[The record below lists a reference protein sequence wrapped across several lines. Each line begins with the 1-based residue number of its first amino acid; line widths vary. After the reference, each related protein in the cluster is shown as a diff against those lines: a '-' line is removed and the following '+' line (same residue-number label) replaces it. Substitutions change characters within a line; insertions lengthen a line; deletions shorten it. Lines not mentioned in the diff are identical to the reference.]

1 MAQTDL
7 KHENMKKELLFT
19 IMLVLGMM
27 AAPVKVIGQ
36 TSNELP
42 IGTQSA
48 PLEVTAYLTGG
59 TAGAKWR
66 MYKVEDYSYGSPFY
80 VYSIYFQSYYE
91 GAGRYHLS
99 VTNDWIETGNADGET
114 FADYKSVIKKVDLT
128 YYEDSDHKISAIGDN
143 AFQDF
148 TDLREVRLPS
158 VVGFEIGKN
167 AFKDCSKLTT
177 VSGGIHYVTNIGE
190 SAFAGTRIY
199 LTQNQK
205 IGDLGDVT
213 TLGTIGKSAF
223 ESCTNL
229 SLLIIGKNIGTI
241 GQYAFRGCSSLKELV
256 IGDNVKTIA
265 PYAFTGCTAL
275 TSISLGKSFSNAI
288 MPSLIFTDPM
298 NLDSITVSE
307 ENPTFLDEGNCL
319 VDTTTNTLYMG
330 TNSTVI
336 PKDVETIYNK
346 AFYGRTGL
354 ESIVIPAS
362 VTTINAQAFGGCTG
376 LESIVIPASVTTI
389 KAQAFDGCTNLKQ
402 VISKSVSPANLNNS
416 SYVFRGISSDAV
428 LYVPTPDAVASYRT
442 NAWAAYFSDVKVGG
456 TDANGIT
463 WKLTTEDN
471 GANYTL
477 TISGNG
483 AMEDYSDMTTV
494 PWSKNKIGEVVFNKI
509 TKVVVEEGVT
519 HIGNLSLSNLGYYN
533 SNDVEIQFD
542 LPSTLL
548 SIGKDAFA
556 NSYGLRSLE
565 IPASVNEIGSSIH
578 RNCINLSSITVAEGN
593 TAYKAIDNCLLT
605 ADGQRLILGCKN
617 SIIPDN
623 VVTIYNAAFRGHS
636 GLKEITL
643 PRTLDAIGLYAFAGI
658 ANDAIVTCLAYEL
671 GLITP
676 SSFTSGNSITLRVY
690 NTANYSNYS
699 GYFGKIEAIP
709 VIITDGTVDI
719 YESLFDGNDGKTV
732 DQLQYNR
739 TLLADSRWNALYV
752 PFEIPM
758 AEIADKYDVAYIND
772 VRLYDS
778 DNDGDIDENG
788 MEVEVVYVKSGT
800 LNANTPYLIRV
811 KKSLAADATARNLAL
826 NLTDATLFPAVENTF
841 DCSSVYKTFK
851 FSGIYSRRMSEEIPG
866 AYAIAGDGNW
876 HTISDGSWLNPF
888 RIFLTIENRDGTP
901 YQSISSAAIRNRVA
915 GEEDGTTGINDTQLA
930 QDKQQTVYDLQGRPV
945 ENPTKGIY
953 IVNGKKTL
961 IK

>member
-7 KHENMKKELLFT
+7 KHEYMKRELLFT

-42 IGTQSA
+42 NGTQSG
-48 PLEVTAYLTGG
+48 LTVTPYLTGG

-66 MYKVEDYSYGSPFY
+66 MYKVMNYSYVGY
-80 VYSIYFQSYYE
+80 TWCYSIYFQSYYE
-91 GAGRYHLS
+91 GAGRYRQS
-99 VTNDWIETGNADGET
+99 VTSNWIETGNADGEP
-114 FADYKSVIKKVDLT
+114 FGDYKSVIKEADLT
-128 YYEDSDHKISAIGDN
+128 YYENTDYKISAIGDN

-148 TDLREVRLPS
+148 TDLRKVTLPF
-158 VVGFEIGKN
+158 VAGFEIGKN
-167 AFKDCSKLTT
+167 AFKNCSKLTD
-177 VSGGIHYVTNIGE
+177 VSGIDYVTNIGE
-190 SAFAGTRIY
+190 SAFAGTQIY
-199 LTQNQK
+199 LTSNSR
-205 IGDLGDVT
+205 IGNLGDVT

-223 ESCTNL
+223 QNCTNL
-229 SLLIIGKNIGTI
+229 LELYIGKNIGTI

-256 IGDNVKTIA
+256 IGDSVKTIA
-265 PYAFTGCTAL
+265 PSAFAGCTAL
-275 TSISLGKSFSNAI
+275 TSISLGKSFSDGI
-288 MPSLIFTDPM
+288 MLSLIFTDPM

-362 VTTINAQAFGGCTG
+362 VTKIN
-376 LESIVIPASVTTI
+376 
-389 KAQAFDGCTNLKQ
+389 AQAFDGCANLKQ
-402 VISKSVSPANLNNS
+402 VISKSVSPANLNNT

-456 TDANGIT
+456 IDANGIT

-519 HIGNLSLSNLGYYN
+519 HIGNLSLSTLGYYN

-565 IPASVNEIGSSIH
+565 IPAAVNKIGSSIH
-578 RNCINLSSITVAEGN
+578 RNCVNLSSITVAEGN
-593 TAYKAIDNCLLT
+593 TAYKAIDNCLLK

-623 VVTIYNAAFRGHS
+623 VVIIDNSAFRGHS

-643 PRTLDAIGLYAFAGI
+643 PRTLNTIALYAFAGI
-658 ANDAIVTCLAYEL
+658 ADDAIVTCLAYEL

-699 GYFGKIEAIP
+699 ANFGKIEAIP

-732 DQLQYNR
+732 DRLQYNR
-739 TLLADSRWNALYV
+739 TLLADSKWNALYV

-851 FSGIYSRRMSEEIPG
+851 FSGIYNRRMSEEIPG

-915 GEEDGTTGINDTQLA
+915 GEEDETTGINDTQLA
-930 QDKQQTVYDLQGRPV
+930 QDKQQSVYDLQGRPV
-945 ENPTKGIY
+945 ENPTKGVY

>member
-7 KHENMKKELLFT
+7 KHEYMKRELLFT

-42 IGTQSA
+42 NGTQSG
-48 PLEVTAYLTGG
+48 LTVTPYLTGG

-66 MYKVEDYSYGSPFY
+66 MYKVMNYSYVGSTWC
-80 VYSIYFQSYYE
+80 YSIYFQSYYE
-91 GAGRYHLS
+91 GAGRYRQS
-99 VTNDWIETGNADGET
+99 VTSNWIETGNADGEP
-114 FADYKSVIKKVDLT
+114 FGDYKSVIKEADLT
-128 YYEDSDHKISAIGDN
+128 YYENTDYKISAIGDN

-148 TDLREVRLPS
+148 TDLRKVTLPF
-158 VVGFEIGKN
+158 VAGFEIGKN
-167 AFKDCSKLTT
+167 AFKNCSKLTD
-177 VSGGIHYVTNIGE
+177 VSGIDYVTNIGE
-190 SAFAGTRIY
+190 SAFAGTQIY
-199 LTQNQK
+199 LTSNSR
-205 IGDLGDVT
+205 IGNLGDVT

-223 ESCTNL
+223 QNCTNL
-229 SLLIIGKNIGTI
+229 LELYIGKNIGTI

-256 IGDNVKTIA
+256 IGDSVKTIA
-265 PYAFTGCTAL
+265 PSAFAGCTAL
-275 TSISLGKSFSNAI
+275 TSISLGKSFSDGI
-288 MPSLIFTDPM
+288 MLSLIFTDPM

-362 VTTINAQAFGGCTG
+362 VTKIN
-376 LESIVIPASVTTI
+376 
-389 KAQAFDGCTNLKQ
+389 AQAFDGCANLKQ
-402 VISKSVSPANLNNS
+402 VISKSVSPANLNNT

-456 TDANGIT
+456 IDANGIT

-471 GANYTL
+471 GTNYTL

-519 HIGNLSLSNLGYYN
+519 HIGNLSLSTLGYYN

-565 IPASVNEIGSSIH
+565 IPAAVNKIGSSIH
-578 RNCINLSSITVAEGN
+578 RNCVNLSSITVAEGN
-593 TAYKAIDNCLLT
+593 TAYKAIDNCLLK

-623 VVTIYNAAFRGHS
+623 VVIIDNSAFRGHS

-643 PRTLDAIGLYAFAGI
+643 PRTLNTIALYAFAGI
-658 ANDAIVTCLAYEL
+658 ADDAIVTCLAYEL

-699 GYFGKIEAIP
+699 ANFGKIEAIP

-732 DQLQYNR
+732 DRLQYNR
-739 TLLADSRWNALYV
+739 TLLADSKWNALYV

-851 FSGIYSRRMSEEIPG
+851 FSGIYNRRMSEEIPG

-915 GEEDGTTGINDTQLA
+915 GEEDETTGINDTQLA
-930 QDKQQTVYDLQGRPV
+930 QDKQQSVYDLQGRPV
-945 ENPTKGIY
+945 ENPTKGVY

>member
-1 MAQTDL
+1 
-7 KHENMKKELLFT
+7 
-19 IMLVLGMM
+19 MM

-42 IGTQSA
+42 SGTQSA

-66 MYKVEDYSYGSPFY
+66 MYKVMDYSYD
-80 VYSIYFQSYYE
+80 VYLGYIYCIYFQSYYE

-99 VTNDWIETGNADGET
+99 VTNDWIETGNADGEP
-114 FADYKSVIKKVDLT
+114 FDDYKSVIKEVDLT

-158 VVGFEIGKN
+158 VAGFEIGKN

-177 VSGGIHYVTNIGE
+177 VSAIQCVTNIGE

-205 IGDLGDVT
+205 IGDIGDVT

-223 ESCTNL
+223 QNCTNITRL
-229 SLLIIGKNIGTI
+229 TIGKNIGTI

-256 IGDNVKTIA
+256 IGDSVKTIA
-265 PYAFTGCTAL
+265 PSAFAGCTAL
-275 TSISLGKSFSNAI
+275 TSISLGKSFSNEI

-362 VTTINAQAFGGCTG
+362 VTTI
-376 LESIVIPASVTTI
+376 

-402 VISKSVSPANLNNS
+402 VISKSLSPANLNNS

-456 TDANGIT
+456 IDANGIT

-519 HIGNLSLSNLGYYN
+519 HIGNLSLSTLGYYN

-565 IPASVNEIGSSIH
+565 IPASVNEIGTSIH
-578 RNCINLSSITVAEGN
+578 RNCVNLSSITVAEGN
-593 TAYKAIDNCLLT
+593 TTYKAIDNCLLT

-623 VVTIYNAAFRGHS
+623 VVIINNSAFRGHS

-658 ANDAIVTCLAYEL
+658 ADDAIVTCLAYEL

-676 SSFTSGNSITLRVY
+676 SSFTSGNSITLKVY

-699 GYFGKIEAIP
+699 GYFGKIEAFP
-709 VIITDGTVDI
+709 VIIADGTVDI

-732 DQLQYNR
+732 DRLQYNR

-752 PFEIPM
+752 PFELPV

-901 YQSISSAAIRNRVA
+901 YQSISSSAIRNRVA

>member
-1 MAQTDL
+1 
-7 KHENMKKELLFT
+7 
-19 IMLVLGMM
+19 MM

-42 IGTQSA
+42 NGTQSG
-48 PLEVTAYLTGG
+48 LTVTPYLTGG

-66 MYKVEDYSYGSPFY
+66 MYKVMNYSYVGY
-80 VYSIYFQSYYE
+80 TWCYSIYFQSYYE
-91 GAGRYHLS
+91 GAGRYRQS
-99 VTNDWIETGNADGET
+99 VTSNWIETGNADGEP
-114 FADYKSVIKKVDLT
+114 FGDYKSVIKEADLT
-128 YYEDSDHKISAIGDN
+128 YYENTDYKISAIGDN

-148 TDLREVRLPS
+148 TDLRKVTLPF
-158 VVGFEIGKN
+158 VAGFEIGKN
-167 AFKDCSKLTT
+167 AFKNCSKLTD
-177 VSGGIHYVTNIGE
+177 VSGIDYVTNIGE
-190 SAFAGTRIY
+190 SAFAGTQIY
-199 LTQNQK
+199 LTSNSR
-205 IGDLGDVT
+205 IGNLGDVT

-223 ESCTNL
+223 QNCTNL
-229 SLLIIGKNIGTI
+229 LELYIGKNIGTI

-256 IGDNVKTIA
+256 IGDSVKTIA
-265 PYAFTGCTAL
+265 PSAFAGCTAL
-275 TSISLGKSFSNAI
+275 TSISLGKSFSDGI
-288 MPSLIFTDPM
+288 MLSLIFTDPM

-362 VTTINAQAFGGCTG
+362 VTKIN
-376 LESIVIPASVTTI
+376 
-389 KAQAFDGCTNLKQ
+389 AQAFDGCANLKQ
-402 VISKSVSPANLNNS
+402 VISKSVSPANLNNT

-456 TDANGIT
+456 IDANGIT

-519 HIGNLSLSNLGYYN
+519 HIGNLSLSTLGYYN

-565 IPASVNEIGSSIH
+565 IPAAVNKIGSSIH
-578 RNCINLSSITVAEGN
+578 RNCVNLSSITVAEGN
-593 TAYKAIDNCLLT
+593 TAYKAIDNCLLK

-623 VVTIYNAAFRGHS
+623 VVIIDNSAFRGHS

-643 PRTLDAIGLYAFAGI
+643 PRTLNTIALYAFAGI
-658 ANDAIVTCLAYEL
+658 ADDAIVTCLAYEL

-699 GYFGKIEAIP
+699 ANFGKIEAIP

-732 DQLQYNR
+732 DRLQYNR
-739 TLLADSRWNALYV
+739 TLLADSKWNALYV

-851 FSGIYSRRMSEEIPG
+851 FSGIYNRRMSEEIPG

-915 GEEDGTTGINDTQLA
+915 GEEDETTGINDTQLA
-930 QDKQQTVYDLQGRPV
+930 QDKQQSVYDLQGRPV
-945 ENPTKGIY
+945 ENPTKGVY

>member
-7 KHENMKKELLFT
+7 KHEYMKRELLFT

-42 IGTQSA
+42 NGTQSG
-48 PLEVTAYLTGG
+48 LTVTPYLTGG

-66 MYKVEDYSYGSPFY
+66 MYKVMNYSYVGSTWC
-80 VYSIYFQSYYE
+80 YSIYFQSYYE
-91 GAGRYHLS
+91 GAGRYRQS
-99 VTNDWIETGNADGET
+99 VTSNWIETGNADGEP
-114 FADYKSVIKKVDLT
+114 FGDYKSVIKEADLT
-128 YYEDSDHKISAIGDN
+128 YYENTDYKISAIGDN

-148 TDLREVRLPS
+148 TDLRKVTLPF
-158 VVGFEIGKN
+158 VAGFEIGKN
-167 AFKDCSKLTT
+167 AFKNCSKLTD
-177 VSGGIHYVTNIGE
+177 VSGIDYVTNIGE
-190 SAFAGTRIY
+190 SAFAGTQIY
-199 LTQNQK
+199 LTSNSR
-205 IGDLGDVT
+205 IGNLGDVT

-223 ESCTNL
+223 QNCTNL
-229 SLLIIGKNIGTI
+229 LELYIGKNIGTI

-256 IGDNVKTIA
+256 IGDSVKTIA
-265 PYAFTGCTAL
+265 PSAFAGCTAL
-275 TSISLGKSFSNAI
+275 TSISLGKSFSDGI
-288 MPSLIFTDPM
+288 MLSLIFTDPM

-362 VTTINAQAFGGCTG
+362 VTKIN
-376 LESIVIPASVTTI
+376 
-389 KAQAFDGCTNLKQ
+389 AQAFDGCANLKQ
-402 VISKSVSPANLNNS
+402 VISKSVSPANLNNT

-456 TDANGIT
+456 IDANGIT

-519 HIGNLSLSNLGYYN
+519 HIGNLSLSTLGYYN

-565 IPASVNEIGSSIH
+565 IPAAVNKIGSSIH
-578 RNCINLSSITVAEGN
+578 RNCVNLSSITVAEGN
-593 TAYKAIDNCLLT
+593 TAYKAIDNCLLK

-623 VVTIYNAAFRGHS
+623 VVIIDNSAFRGHS

-643 PRTLDAIGLYAFAGI
+643 PRTLNTIALYAFAGI
-658 ANDAIVTCLAYEL
+658 ADDAIVTCLAYEL

-699 GYFGKIEAIP
+699 ANFGKIEAIP

-732 DQLQYNR
+732 DRLQYNR
-739 TLLADSRWNALYV
+739 TLLADSKWNALYV

-851 FSGIYSRRMSEEIPG
+851 FSGIYNRRMSEEIPG

-915 GEEDGTTGINDTQLA
+915 GEEDETTGINDTQLA

-945 ENPTKGIY
+945 ESPTKGIY

>member
-42 IGTQSA
+42 NGIQSG
-48 PLEVTAYLTGG
+48 LTVTPYSTGG

-66 MYKVEDYSYGSPFY
+66 MYKVTNYSYAGSTWC
-80 VYSIYFQSYYE
+80 YSIYFQSYYE
-91 GAGRYHLS
+91 GAGRYRQS
-99 VTNDWIETGNADGET
+99 VTSNWIETGNADGEP
-114 FADYKSVIKKVDLT
+114 FGDYKSVIKEADLT
-128 YYEDSDHKISAIGDN
+128 YYENYDYKISAIGDN

-148 TDLREVRLPS
+148 TDLRKVRLPF
-158 VVGFEIGKN
+158 VAGFEIGKN

-177 VSGGIHYVTNIGE
+177 VSGIDYVTNIGE
-190 SAFAGTRIY
+190 SAFAGTQIY
-199 LTQNQK
+199 LTSNSR
-205 IGDLGDVT
+205 IGNLGDVT

-223 ESCTNL
+223 QNCTNL
-229 SLLIIGKNIGTI
+229 LELYIGKNIGTI

-256 IGDNVKTIA
+256 IGDSVKTIA
-265 PYAFTGCTAL
+265 PSAFAGCTAL
-275 TSISLGKSFSNAI
+275 TSISLGKSFSDGI
-288 MPSLIFTDPM
+288 MLSLIFTDPM

-362 VTTINAQAFGGCTG
+362 VTKIN
-376 LESIVIPASVTTI
+376 
-389 KAQAFDGCTNLKQ
+389 AQAFDGCANLKQ
-402 VISKSVSPANLNNS
+402 VISKSVSPANLNNT

-483 AMEDYSDMTTV
+483 AMEDYSDMTIV

-519 HIGNLSLSNLGYYN
+519 HIGNLSLSTLGYYN

-565 IPASVNEIGSSIH
+565 IPAAVNEIGSSIH
-578 RNCINLSSITVAEGN
+578 RNCVNLSSITVAEGN
-593 TAYKAIDNCLLT
+593 TTYKAIDNCLLT

-623 VVTIYNAAFRGHS
+623 VVIINNSAFRGHS

-643 PRTLDAIGLYAFAGI
+643 PRTLDTIALYAFAGI

-699 GYFGKIEAIP
+699 ANFGKIEAIP
-709 VIITDGTVDI
+709 VIIADGTVDI

-732 DQLQYNR
+732 DRLQYNR

>member
-7 KHENMKKELLFT
+7 KHEYMKRELLFT

-42 IGTQSA
+42 NGTQSG
-48 PLEVTAYLTGG
+48 LTVTPYLTGG

-66 MYKVEDYSYGSPFY
+66 MYKVMNYSYVGSTWC
-80 VYSIYFQSYYE
+80 YSIYFQSYYE
-91 GAGRYHLS
+91 GAGRYRQS
-99 VTNDWIETGNADGET
+99 VTSNWIETGNADGEP
-114 FADYKSVIKKVDLT
+114 FGDYKSVIKEADLT
-128 YYEDSDHKISAIGDN
+128 YYENTDYKISAIGDN

-148 TDLREVRLPS
+148 TDLRKVTLPF
-158 VVGFEIGKN
+158 VAGFEIGKN
-167 AFKDCSKLTT
+167 AFKNCSKLTD
-177 VSGGIHYVTNIGE
+177 VSGIDYVTNIGE
-190 SAFAGTRIY
+190 SAFAGTQIY
-199 LTQNQK
+199 LTSNSR
-205 IGDLGDVT
+205 IGNLGDVT

-223 ESCTNL
+223 QNCTNL
-229 SLLIIGKNIGTI
+229 LELYIGKNIGTI

-256 IGDNVKTIA
+256 IGDSVKTIA
-265 PYAFTGCTAL
+265 PSAFAGCTAL
-275 TSISLGKSFSNAI
+275 TSISLGKSFSDGI
-288 MPSLIFTDPM
+288 MLSLIFTDPM

-362 VTTINAQAFGGCTG
+362 VTKIN
-376 LESIVIPASVTTI
+376 
-389 KAQAFDGCTNLKQ
+389 AQAFDGCANLKQ
-402 VISKSVSPANLNNS
+402 VISKSVSPANLNNT

-456 TDANGIT
+456 IDANGIT

-519 HIGNLSLSNLGYYN
+519 HIGNLSLSTLGYYN

-565 IPASVNEIGSSIH
+565 IPAAVNKIGSSIH
-578 RNCINLSSITVAEGN
+578 RNCVNLSSITVAEGN
-593 TAYKAIDNCLLT
+593 TAYKAIDNCLLK

-623 VVTIYNAAFRGHS
+623 VVIIDNSAFRGHS

-643 PRTLDAIGLYAFAGI
+643 PRTLNTIALYAFAGI
-658 ANDAIVTCLAYEL
+658 ADDAIVTCLAYEL

-699 GYFGKIEAIP
+699 ANFGKIEAIP

-732 DQLQYNR
+732 DRLQYNR
-739 TLLADSRWNALYV
+739 TLLADSKWNALYV

-851 FSGIYSRRMSEEIPG
+851 FSGIYNRRMSEEIPG

-915 GEEDGTTGINDTQLA
+915 GEEDETTGINDTQLA
-930 QDKQQTVYDLQGRPV
+930 QDKQQSVYDLQGRPV
-945 ENPTKGIY
+945 ENPTKGVY

>member
-7 KHENMKKELLFT
+7 KHEYMKRELLFT

-42 IGTQSA
+42 NGTQSG
-48 PLEVTAYLTGG
+48 LTVTPYLTGG

-66 MYKVEDYSYGSPFY
+66 MYKVMNYSYVGSTWC
-80 VYSIYFQSYYE
+80 YSIYFQSYYE
-91 GAGRYHLS
+91 GAGRYRQS
-99 VTNDWIETGNADGET
+99 VTSNWIETGNADGEP
-114 FADYKSVIKKVDLT
+114 FGDYKSVIKEADLT
-128 YYEDSDHKISAIGDN
+128 YYENTDYKISAIGDN

-148 TDLREVRLPS
+148 TDLRKVTLPF
-158 VVGFEIGKN
+158 VAGFEIGNN
-167 AFKDCSKLTT
+167 AFKNCSKLTD
-177 VSGGIHYVTNIGE
+177 VSGIDYVTNIGE
-190 SAFAGTRIY
+190 SAFAGTQIY
-199 LTQNQK
+199 LTSNSR
-205 IGDLGDVT
+205 IGNFGDVT

-223 ESCTNL
+223 QNCTNL
-229 SLLIIGKNIGTI
+229 LELYIGKNIGTI

-256 IGDNVKTIA
+256 IGDSVKTIA
-265 PYAFTGCTAL
+265 PSAFAGCTAL
-275 TSISLGKSFSNAI
+275 TSISLGKSFSDGI
-288 MPSLIFTDPM
+288 MLSLIFTDPM

-362 VTTINAQAFGGCTG
+362 VTKIN
-376 LESIVIPASVTTI
+376 
-389 KAQAFDGCTNLKQ
+389 AQAFDGCANLKQ
-402 VISKSVSPANLNNS
+402 VISKSVSPANLNNI

-456 TDANGIT
+456 VDANGIT

-477 TISGNG
+477 IISGNG

-519 HIGNLSLSNLGYYN
+519 HIGNLSLSTLGYYN

-565 IPASVNEIGSSIH
+565 IPAAVNKIGSSIH
-578 RNCINLSSITVAEGN
+578 RNCVNLSSITVAEGN
-593 TAYKAIDNCLLT
+593 TAYKAIDNCLLK
-605 ADGQRLILGCKN
+605 ADCQRLILGCKN

-623 VVTIYNAAFRGHS
+623 VVIIDNSAFRGHS

-643 PRTLDAIGLYAFAGI
+643 PRTLNTIALYAFAGI
-658 ANDAIVTCLAYEL
+658 ADDAIVTCLAYEL

-699 GYFGKIEAIP
+699 ANFGKIEAIP
-709 VIITDGTVDI
+709 VIITDGTVNI

-732 DQLQYNR
+732 DRLQYNR
-739 TLLADSRWNALYV
+739 TLLADSKWNALYV

-851 FSGIYSRRMSEEIPG
+851 FSGIYSRRMNEEIPG

-945 ENPTKGIY
+945 ESPTKGIY

>member
-7 KHENMKKELLFT
+7 KHEYMKRELLFT

-42 IGTQSA
+42 NGTQSG
-48 PLEVTAYLTGG
+48 LTVTPYLTGG

-66 MYKVEDYSYGSPFY
+66 MYKVMNYSYVGSTWC
-80 VYSIYFQSYYE
+80 YSIYFQSYYE
-91 GAGRYHLS
+91 GAGRYRQS
-99 VTNDWIETGNADGET
+99 VTSNWIETGNADGEP
-114 FADYKSVIKKVDLT
+114 FGDYKSVIKEADLT
-128 YYEDSDHKISAIGDN
+128 YYENTDYKISAIGDN

-148 TDLREVRLPS
+148 TDLRKVTLPF
-158 VVGFEIGKN
+158 VAGFEIGKN
-167 AFKDCSKLTT
+167 AFKNCSKLTD
-177 VSGGIHYVTNIGE
+177 VSGIDYVTNIGE
-190 SAFAGTRIY
+190 SAFAGTQIY
-199 LTQNQK
+199 LTSNSR
-205 IGDLGDVT
+205 IGNLGDVT

-223 ESCTNL
+223 QNCTNL
-229 SLLIIGKNIGTI
+229 LELYIGKNIGTI

-256 IGDNVKTIA
+256 IGDSVKTIA
-265 PYAFTGCTAL
+265 PSAFAGCTAL
-275 TSISLGKSFSNAI
+275 TSISLGKSFSDGI
-288 MPSLIFTDPM
+288 MLSLIFTDPM

-362 VTTINAQAFGGCTG
+362 VTKIN
-376 LESIVIPASVTTI
+376 
-389 KAQAFDGCTNLKQ
+389 AQAFDGCANLKQ
-402 VISKSVSPANLNNS
+402 VISKSVSPANLNNT

-456 TDANGIT
+456 IDANGIT

-519 HIGNLSLSNLGYYN
+519 HIGNLSLSTLGYYN

-578 RNCINLSSITVAEGN
+578 RNCVNLSSITVAEGN
-593 TAYKAIDNCLLT
+593 TAYKAIDNCLLK

-623 VVTIYNAAFRGHS
+623 VVIIDNSAFRGHS

-643 PRTLDAIGLYAFAGI
+643 PRTLNTIALYAFAGI
-658 ANDAIVTCLAYEL
+658 ADDAIVTCLAYEL

-699 GYFGKIEAIP
+699 ANFGKIEAIP

-732 DQLQYNR
+732 DRLQYNR
-739 TLLADSRWNALYV
+739 TLLADSKWNALYV

-851 FSGIYSRRMSEEIPG
+851 FSGIYNRRMSEEIPG

-915 GEEDGTTGINDTQLA
+915 GEEDETTGINDTQLA
-930 QDKQQTVYDLQGRPV
+930 QDKQQSVYDLQGRPV
-945 ENPTKGIY
+945 ENPTKGVY

>member
-7 KHENMKKELLFT
+7 KHEYMKRELLFT

-42 IGTQSA
+42 NGTQSG
-48 PLEVTAYLTGG
+48 LTVTPYLTGG

-66 MYKVEDYSYGSPFY
+66 MYKVMNYSYVGY
-80 VYSIYFQSYYE
+80 TWCYSIYFQSYYE
-91 GAGRYHLS
+91 GAGRYRQS
-99 VTNDWIETGNADGET
+99 VTSNWIETGNADGEP
-114 FADYKSVIKKVDLT
+114 FGDYKSVIKEADLT
-128 YYEDSDHKISAIGDN
+128 YYENTDYKISAIGDN

-148 TDLREVRLPS
+148 TDLRKVTLPF
-158 VVGFEIGKN
+158 VAGFEIGKN
-167 AFKDCSKLTT
+167 AFKNCSKLTD
-177 VSGGIHYVTNIGE
+177 VSGIDYVTNIGE
-190 SAFAGTRIY
+190 SAFAGTQIY
-199 LTQNQK
+199 LTSNSR
-205 IGDLGDVT
+205 IGNLGDVT

-223 ESCTNL
+223 QNCTNL
-229 SLLIIGKNIGTI
+229 LELYIGKNIGTI

-256 IGDNVKTIA
+256 IGDSVKTIA
-265 PYAFTGCTAL
+265 PSAFAGCTAL
-275 TSISLGKSFSNAI
+275 TSISLGKSFSDGI
-288 MPSLIFTDPM
+288 MLSLIFTDPM

-362 VTTINAQAFGGCTG
+362 VTKIN
-376 LESIVIPASVTTI
+376 
-389 KAQAFDGCTNLKQ
+389 AQAFDGCANLKQ
-402 VISKSVSPANLNNS
+402 VISKSVSPANLNNT

-456 TDANGIT
+456 IDANGIT

-519 HIGNLSLSNLGYYN
+519 HIGNLSLSTLGYYN

-565 IPASVNEIGSSIH
+565 IPAAVNKIGSSIH
-578 RNCINLSSITVAEGN
+578 RNCVNLSSITFAEGN
-593 TAYKAIDNCLLT
+593 TAYKAIDNCLLK

-623 VVTIYNAAFRGHS
+623 VVIIDNSAFRGHS

-643 PRTLDAIGLYAFAGI
+643 PRTLNTIALYAFAGI
-658 ANDAIVTCLAYEL
+658 ADDAIVTCLAYEL

-699 GYFGKIEAIP
+699 ANFGKIEAIP

-732 DQLQYNR
+732 DRLQYNR
-739 TLLADSRWNALYV
+739 TLLADSKWNALYV

-851 FSGIYSRRMSEEIPG
+851 FSGIYNRRMSEEIPG

-915 GEEDGTTGINDTQLA
+915 GEEDETTGINDTQLA
-930 QDKQQTVYDLQGRPV
+930 QDKQQSVYDLQGRPV
-945 ENPTKGIY
+945 ENPTKGVY

>member
-7 KHENMKKELLFT
+7 KHEYMKRELLFT

-27 AAPVKVIGQ
+27 AAPVKVIGL

-42 IGTQSA
+42 NGTQSG
-48 PLEVTAYLTGG
+48 LTVTPYLTGG

-66 MYKVEDYSYGSPFY
+66 MYKVMNYSYVGSTWC
-80 VYSIYFQSYYE
+80 YSIYFQSYYE
-91 GAGRYHLS
+91 GAGRYRQS
-99 VTNDWIETGNADGET
+99 VTSNWIETGNADGEP
-114 FADYKSVIKKVDLT
+114 FGDYKSVIKEADLT
-128 YYEDSDHKISAIGDN
+128 YYENTDYKISAIGDN

-148 TDLREVRLPS
+148 TDLRKVTLPF
-158 VVGFEIGKN
+158 VAGFEIGKN
-167 AFKDCSKLTT
+167 AFKNCSKLTD
-177 VSGGIHYVTNIGE
+177 VSGIDYVTNIGE
-190 SAFAGTRIY
+190 SAFAGTQIY
-199 LTQNQK
+199 LTSNSR
-205 IGDLGDVT
+205 IGNLGDVT

-223 ESCTNL
+223 QNCTNL
-229 SLLIIGKNIGTI
+229 LELYIGKNIGTI

-256 IGDNVKTIA
+256 IGDSVKTIA
-265 PYAFTGCTAL
+265 PSAFAGCTAL
-275 TSISLGKSFSNAI
+275 TSISLGKSFSDGI
-288 MPSLIFTDPM
+288 MLSLIFTDPM

-362 VTTINAQAFGGCTG
+362 VTKIN
-376 LESIVIPASVTTI
+376 
-389 KAQAFDGCTNLKQ
+389 AQAFDGCANLKQ
-402 VISKSVSPANLNNS
+402 VISKSVSPANLNNT

-456 TDANGIT
+456 IDANGIT

-519 HIGNLSLSNLGYYN
+519 HIGNLSLSTLGYYN

-565 IPASVNEIGSSIH
+565 IPAAVNKIGSSIH
-578 RNCINLSSITVAEGN
+578 RNCVNLSSITVAEGN
-593 TAYKAIDNCLLT
+593 TAYKAIDNCLLK

-623 VVTIYNAAFRGHS
+623 VVIIDNSAFRGHS

-643 PRTLDAIGLYAFAGI
+643 PRTLNTIALYAFAGI
-658 ANDAIVTCLAYEL
+658 ADDAIVTCLAYEL

-699 GYFGKIEAIP
+699 ANFGKIEAIP

-732 DQLQYNR
+732 DRLQYNR
-739 TLLADSRWNALYV
+739 TLLADSKWNALYV

-851 FSGIYSRRMSEEIPG
+851 FSGIYNRRMSEEIPG

-915 GEEDGTTGINDTQLA
+915 GEEDETTGINDTQLA
-930 QDKQQTVYDLQGRPV
+930 QDKQQSVYDLQGRPV
-945 ENPTKGIY
+945 ENPTKGVY

>member
-1 MAQTDL
+1 
-7 KHENMKKELLFT
+7 MKKELLFT

-42 IGTQSA
+42 NGTQSG
-48 PLEVTAYLTGG
+48 LTVTPYLTGG

-66 MYKVEDYSYGSPFY
+66 MYKVMNYSYVGSTWC
-80 VYSIYFQSYYE
+80 YSIYFQSYYE
-91 GAGRYHLS
+91 GAGRYRQS
-99 VTNDWIETGNADGET
+99 VTSNWIETGNADGEP
-114 FADYKSVIKKVDLT
+114 FGDYKSVIKEADLT
-128 YYEDSDHKISAIGDN
+128 YYENTDYKISAIGDN

-148 TDLREVRLPS
+148 TDLRKVTLPF
-158 VVGFEIGKN
+158 VAGFEIGKN
-167 AFKDCSKLTT
+167 AFKNCSKLTD
-177 VSGGIHYVTNIGE
+177 VSGIDYVTNIGE
-190 SAFAGTRIY
+190 SAFAGTQIY
-199 LTQNQK
+199 LTSNSR
-205 IGDLGDVT
+205 IGNLGDVT

-223 ESCTNL
+223 QNCTNL
-229 SLLIIGKNIGTI
+229 LELYIGKNIGTI

-256 IGDNVKTIA
+256 IGDSVKTIA
-265 PYAFTGCTAL
+265 PSAFAGCTAL
-275 TSISLGKSFSNAI
+275 TSISLGKSFSDGI
-288 MPSLIFTDPM
+288 MLSLIFTDPM

-362 VTTINAQAFGGCTG
+362 VTKIN
-376 LESIVIPASVTTI
+376 
-389 KAQAFDGCTNLKQ
+389 AQAFDGCANLKQ
-402 VISKSVSPANLNNS
+402 VISKSVSPANLNNT

-456 TDANGIT
+456 IDANGIT

-494 PWSKNKIGEVVFNKI
+494 PWAKNKIGEVVFNKI

-519 HIGNLSLSNLGYYN
+519 HIGNLSLSTLGYYN
-533 SNDVEIQFD
+533 SNDVEIQLD

-565 IPASVNEIGSSIH
+565 IPAAVNEIGSSIH
-578 RNCINLSSITVAEGN
+578 RNCVNLSSITVAEGN
-593 TAYKAIDNCLLT
+593 TTYKAIDNCLLT

-623 VVTIYNAAFRGHS
+623 VVIINNSAFRGHS

-643 PRTLDAIGLYAFAGI
+643 PRTLDTIALYAFAGI

-739 TLLADSRWNALYV
+739 TLLADSKWNALYV

-811 KKSLAADATARNLAL
+811 KKSLAADATVRNLAL

-901 YQSISSAAIRNRVA
+901 YQSISSSAIRNRVA

-945 ENPTKGIY
+945 ESPTKGIY

>member
-1 MAQTDL
+1 
-7 KHENMKKELLFT
+7 
-19 IMLVLGMM
+19 MM

-42 IGTQSA
+42 SGTQSA
-48 PLEVTAYLTGG
+48 PLTVTPYLTGG

-66 MYKVEDYSYGSPFY
+66 MYRVMDYFY
-80 VYSIYFQSYYE
+80 DASLGFIYSIYFQSYYE

-99 VTNDWIETGNADGET
+99 VTNDWIETGNADGEP
-114 FADYKSVIKKVDLT
+114 FGDYKSVIKEVDLT

-148 TDLREVRLPS
+148 TDLREVRLSP
-158 VVGFEIGKN
+158 VVGFEIGNN
-167 AFKDCSKLTT
+167 AFKNCSKLRT
-177 VSGGIHYVTNIGE
+177 VSGIQYVTNIGE

-199 LTQNQK
+199 LTLNQK
-205 IGDLGDVT
+205 IGDIGDVT

-223 ESCTNL
+223 QNCTNL
-229 SLLIIGKNIGTI
+229 SRLFIGKNIGTI

-265 PYAFTGCTAL
+265 PSAFAGCTAL
-275 TSISLGKSFSNAI
+275 TSISLGKSLSNAI
-288 MPSLIFTDPM
+288 MPSQIFTDPM

-319 VDTTTNTLYMG
+319 VDTTTNTLCMG

-346 AFYGRTGL
+346 AFYGR
-354 ESIVIPAS
+354 
-362 VTTINAQAFGGCTG
+362 TG

-578 RNCINLSSITVAEGN
+578 RNCVNLSSITVAEGN

-636 GLKEITL
+636 GLKEIAL

-699 GYFGKIEAIP
+699 ANFGKIEAIP

-739 TLLADSRWNALYV
+739 TLLADSKWNALYV

-901 YQSISSAAIRNRVA
+901 YQSISSSAIRNRVA

>member
-42 IGTQSA
+42 NGTQSG
-48 PLEVTAYLTGG
+48 LTVTPYLTGG

-66 MYKVEDYSYGSPFY
+66 MYKVMNYSYDGSTWC
-80 VYSIYFQSYYE
+80 YSIYFQSYYE

-99 VTNDWIETGNADGET
+99 VTNDWIETGNAAGEP
-114 FADYKSVIKKVDLT
+114 FDDYKSVIKEADLT
-128 YYEDSDHKISAIGDN
+128 YYENSDYKISAIGDN

-148 TDLREVRLPS
+148 TDLRKVTLPF
-158 VVGFEIGKN
+158 VAGFEIGKN
-167 AFKDCSKLTT
+167 AFKNCSKLTT
-177 VSGGIHYVTNIGE
+177 VYGIDYVTNIGE
-190 SAFAGTRIY
+190 SALAGTQIY
-199 LTQNQK
+199 LTANSR

-213 TLGTIGKSAF
+213 TLGTIGKYAF
-223 ESCTNL
+223 QNCTNL
-229 SLLIIGKNIGTI
+229 LELYIGKNIGTI

-256 IGDNVKTIA
+256 IGDSVKTIA
-265 PYAFTGCTAL
+265 PSAFAGCTAL
-275 TSISLGKSFSNAI
+275 TSISLGKSFSNGI

-307 ENPTFLDEGNCL
+307 ENPIFLDEGNCL
-319 VDTTTNTLYMG
+319 VDTTTNTLCMG

-346 AFYGRTGL
+346 AFYGRTGF

-362 VTTINAQAFGGCTG
+362 VTTIN
-376 LESIVIPASVTTI
+376 
-389 KAQAFDGCTNLKQ
+389 AQAFDGCTNLKQ

-456 TDANGIT
+456 VDANGIT

-471 GANYTL
+471 GVNYTL
-477 TISGNG
+477 TISGKG

-565 IPASVNEIGSSIH
+565 IPAAVNEIGSSIH

-593 TAYKAIDNCLLT
+593 TTYKAIDNCLLT

-623 VVTIYNAAFRGHS
+623 VVIINNSAFRGHS

-643 PRTLDAIGLYAFAGI
+643 PRTLDTIALYAFAGI

-699 GYFGKIEAIP
+699 ANFGKIEAIP
-709 VIITDGTVDI
+709 VIIADGTVDI

-752 PFEIPM
+752 PFELPV

-826 NLTDATLFPAVENTF
+826 NLTDAILFPAVENTF

>member
-1 MAQTDL
+1 
-7 KHENMKKELLFT
+7 
-19 IMLVLGMM
+19 MM

-42 IGTQSA
+42 NGTQSG
-48 PLEVTAYLTGG
+48 LTVTPYLTGG

-66 MYKVEDYSYGSPFY
+66 MYKVMNYSYVGSTWC
-80 VYSIYFQSYYE
+80 YSIYFQSYYE
-91 GAGRYHLS
+91 GAGRYRQS
-99 VTNDWIETGNADGET
+99 VTSNWIETGNADGEP
-114 FADYKSVIKKVDLT
+114 FGDYKSVIKEADLT
-128 YYEDSDHKISAIGDN
+128 YYENTDYKISAIGDN

-148 TDLREVRLPS
+148 TDLRKVTLPF
-158 VVGFEIGKN
+158 VAGFEIGKN
-167 AFKDCSKLTT
+167 AFKNCSKLTD
-177 VSGGIHYVTNIGE
+177 VSGIDYVTNIGE
-190 SAFAGTRIY
+190 SAFAGTQIY
-199 LTQNQK
+199 LTSNSR
-205 IGDLGDVT
+205 IGNLGDVT

-223 ESCTNL
+223 QNCTNL
-229 SLLIIGKNIGTI
+229 LELYIGKNIGTI

-256 IGDNVKTIA
+256 IGDSVKTIA
-265 PYAFTGCTAL
+265 PSAFAGCTAL
-275 TSISLGKSFSNAI
+275 TSISLGKSFSDGI
-288 MPSLIFTDPM
+288 MLSLIFTDPM

-362 VTTINAQAFGGCTG
+362 VTKIN
-376 LESIVIPASVTTI
+376 
-389 KAQAFDGCTNLKQ
+389 AQAFDGCANLKQ
-402 VISKSVSPANLNNS
+402 VISKSVSPANLNNT

-456 TDANGIT
+456 IDANGIT

-519 HIGNLSLSNLGYYN
+519 HIGNLSLSTLGYYN

-565 IPASVNEIGSSIH
+565 IPAAVNKIGSSIH
-578 RNCINLSSITVAEGN
+578 RNCVNLSSITVAEGN
-593 TAYKAIDNCLLT
+593 TAYKAIDNCLLK

-623 VVTIYNAAFRGHS
+623 VVIIDNSAFRGHS

-643 PRTLDAIGLYAFAGI
+643 PRTLNTIALYAFAGI
-658 ANDAIVTCLAYEL
+658 ADDAIVTCLAYEL

-699 GYFGKIEAIP
+699 ANFGKIEAIP

-732 DQLQYNR
+732 DRLQYNR
-739 TLLADSRWNALYV
+739 TLLADSKWNALYV

-851 FSGIYSRRMSEEIPG
+851 FSGIYNRRMSEEIPG

-915 GEEDGTTGINDTQLA
+915 GEEDETTGINDTQLA
-930 QDKQQTVYDLQGRPV
+930 QDKQQSVYDLQGRPV
-945 ENPTKGIY
+945 ENPTKGVY

>member
-7 KHENMKKELLFT
+7 KHEYMKRELLFT

-42 IGTQSA
+42 NGTQSG
-48 PLEVTAYLTGG
+48 LTVTPYLTGG

-66 MYKVEDYSYGSPFY
+66 MYKVMNYSYVGSTWC
-80 VYSIYFQSYYE
+80 YSIYFQSYYE
-91 GAGRYHLS
+91 GAGRYRQS
-99 VTNDWIETGNADGET
+99 VTSNWIETGNADGEP
-114 FADYKSVIKKVDLT
+114 FGDYKSVIKEADLT
-128 YYEDSDHKISAIGDN
+128 YYENTDYKISAIGDN

-148 TDLREVRLPS
+148 TDLRKVTLPF
-158 VVGFEIGKN
+158 VAGFEIGKN
-167 AFKDCSKLTT
+167 AFKNCSKLTD
-177 VSGGIHYVTNIGE
+177 VSGIDYVTNIGE
-190 SAFAGTRIY
+190 SAFAGTQIY
-199 LTQNQK
+199 LTSNSR
-205 IGDLGDVT
+205 IGNLGDVT

-223 ESCTNL
+223 QNCTNL
-229 SLLIIGKNIGTI
+229 LELYIGKNIGTI

-256 IGDNVKTIA
+256 IGDSVKTIA
-265 PYAFTGCTAL
+265 PSAFAGCTAL
-275 TSISLGKSFSNAI
+275 TSISLGKSFSDGI
-288 MPSLIFTDPM
+288 MLSLIFTDPM

-362 VTTINAQAFGGCTG
+362 VTKIN
-376 LESIVIPASVTTI
+376 
-389 KAQAFDGCTNLKQ
+389 AQAFDGCANLKQ
-402 VISKSVSPANLNNS
+402 VISKSVSPANLNNT

-456 TDANGIT
+456 IDANGIT

-477 TISGNG
+477 TISGKG

-519 HIGNLSLSNLGYYN
+519 HIGNLSLSTLGYYN

-565 IPASVNEIGSSIH
+565 IPAAVNKIGSSIH
-578 RNCINLSSITVAEGN
+578 RNCVNLSSITVAEGN
-593 TAYKAIDNCLLT
+593 TAYKAIDNCLLK

-623 VVTIYNAAFRGHS
+623 VVIIDNSAFRGHS

-643 PRTLDAIGLYAFAGI
+643 PRTLNTIALYAFAGI
-658 ANDAIVTCLAYEL
+658 ADDAIVTCLAYEL

-699 GYFGKIEAIP
+699 ANFGKIEAIP

-732 DQLQYNR
+732 DRLQYNR
-739 TLLADSRWNALYV
+739 TLLADSKWNALYV

-851 FSGIYSRRMSEEIPG
+851 FSGIYNRRMSEEIPG

-915 GEEDGTTGINDTQLA
+915 GEEDETTGINDTQLA
-930 QDKQQTVYDLQGRPV
+930 QDKQQSVYDLQGRPV
-945 ENPTKGIY
+945 ENPTKGVY

>member
-7 KHENMKKELLFT
+7 KHEYMKRELLFT

-42 IGTQSA
+42 SGTQSA

-66 MYKVEDYSYGSPFY
+66 MYKVMDYSYD
-80 VYSIYFQSYYE
+80 VYLGYIYCIYFQSYYE

-99 VTNDWIETGNADGET
+99 VTNDWIETGNADGEP
-114 FADYKSVIKKVDLT
+114 FDDYKSVIKEVDLT

-158 VVGFEIGKN
+158 VAGFEIGKN

-177 VSGGIHYVTNIGE
+177 VSAIQCVTNIGE

-205 IGDLGDVT
+205 IGDIGDVT

-223 ESCTNL
+223 QNCTNITRL
-229 SLLIIGKNIGTI
+229 TIGKNIGTI

-256 IGDNVKTIA
+256 IGDSVKTIA
-265 PYAFTGCTAL
+265 PSAFAGCTAL
-275 TSISLGKSFSNAI
+275 TSISLGKSFSNEI

-362 VTTINAQAFGGCTG
+362 VTTI
-376 LESIVIPASVTTI
+376 

-402 VISKSVSPANLNNS
+402 VISKSLSPANLNNS

-456 TDANGIT
+456 IDANGIT

-519 HIGNLSLSNLGYYN
+519 HIGNLSLSTLGYYN

-565 IPASVNEIGSSIH
+565 IPASVNEIGTSIH
-578 RNCINLSSITVAEGN
+578 RNCVNLSSITVAEGN
-593 TAYKAIDNCLLT
+593 TTYKAIDNCLLT

-623 VVTIYNAAFRGHS
+623 VVIINNSAFRGHS

-658 ANDAIVTCLAYEL
+658 ADDAIVTCLAYEL

-676 SSFTSGNSITLRVY
+676 SSFTSGNSITLKVY

-699 GYFGKIEAIP
+699 GYFGKIEAFP
-709 VIITDGTVDI
+709 VIIADGTVDI

-732 DQLQYNR
+732 DRLQYNR

-752 PFEIPM
+752 PFELPV

-901 YQSISSAAIRNRVA
+901 YQSISSSAIRNRVA

>member
-42 IGTQSA
+42 NGTQSG
-48 PLEVTAYLTGG
+48 LTVTPYLTGG

-66 MYKVEDYSYGSPFY
+66 MYKVMNYSYDGSTWC
-80 VYSIYFQSYYE
+80 YSIYFQSYYE

-99 VTNDWIETGNADGET
+99 VTNDWIETGNAAGEP
-114 FADYKSVIKKVDLT
+114 FDDYKSVIKEADLT
-128 YYEDSDHKISAIGDN
+128 YYENSDYKISAIGDN

-148 TDLREVRLPS
+148 TDLRKVTLPF
-158 VVGFEIGKN
+158 VAGFEIGKN
-167 AFKDCSKLTT
+167 AFKNCSKLTT
-177 VSGGIHYVTNIGE
+177 VYGIDYVTNIGE
-190 SAFAGTRIY
+190 SAFAGTQIY
-199 LTQNQK
+199 LTANSR

-213 TLGTIGKSAF
+213 TLGTIGKYAF
-223 ESCTNL
+223 QNCTNL
-229 SLLIIGKNIGTI
+229 LELYIGKNIGTI

-256 IGDNVKTIA
+256 IGDSVKTIA
-265 PYAFTGCTAL
+265 PSAFAGCTAL
-275 TSISLGKSFSNAI
+275 TSISLGKSFSNGI

-307 ENPTFLDEGNCL
+307 ENPIFLDEGNCL
-319 VDTTTNTLYMG
+319 VDTTTNTLCMG

-346 AFYGRTGL
+346 AFYGRTGF

-362 VTTINAQAFGGCTG
+362 VTTIN
-376 LESIVIPASVTTI
+376 
-389 KAQAFDGCTNLKQ
+389 AQAFDGCTNLKQ

-456 TDANGIT
+456 VDANGIT

-471 GANYTL
+471 GVNYTL
-477 TISGNG
+477 TISGKG

-519 HIGNLSLSNLGYYN
+519 HIGNLSLSTLGYYN

-593 TAYKAIDNCLLT
+593 TTYKAIDNCLLT

-623 VVTIYNAAFRGHS
+623 VVIINNSAFRGHS

-643 PRTLDAIGLYAFAGI
+643 PRTLDTIALYAFAGI

-699 GYFGKIEAIP
+699 ANFGKIEAIP
-709 VIITDGTVDI
+709 VIIADGTVDI

-752 PFEIPM
+752 PFELPV

>member
-42 IGTQSA
+42 SGTQSA
-48 PLEVTAYLTGG
+48 PLTVTPYLTGG

-66 MYKVEDYSYGSPFY
+66 MYRVMDYSYDASLGFI
-80 VYSIYFQSYYE
+80 YSIYFQSYYE

-99 VTNDWIETGNADGET
+99 VTNDWIETGNADGEP
-114 FADYKSVIKKVDLT
+114 FGDYKSVIKEVDLT

-148 TDLREVRLPS
+148 TDLREVRLSP
-158 VVGFEIGKN
+158 VVGFEIGNN
-167 AFKDCSKLTT
+167 AFKNCSKLIT
-177 VSGGIHYVTNIGE
+177 VSGIQYVTNIGE

-199 LTQNQK
+199 LTLNQK
-205 IGDLGDVT
+205 IGDIGDVT

-223 ESCTNL
+223 QNCTNL

-241 GQYAFRGCSSLKELV
+241 GQYAFRGCSSLKKLV

-265 PYAFTGCTAL
+265 PSAFAGCTAL

-362 VTTINAQAFGGCTG
+362 VTTINAQAF
-376 LESIVIPASVTTI
+376 
-389 KAQAFDGCTNLKQ
+389 DGCTNLKQ

-456 TDANGIT
+456 IDANGIT

-519 HIGNLSLSNLGYYN
+519 HIGNLSLSTLGYYN

-565 IPASVNEIGSSIH
+565 IPAAVNEIGSSIH

-593 TAYKAIDNCLLT
+593 TTYKAIDNCLLT

-623 VVTIYNAAFRGHS
+623 VVIINNSAFRGHS

-643 PRTLDAIGLYAFAGI
+643 PRTLDTIALYAFAGI

-699 GYFGKIEAIP
+699 ANFGKIEAIP
-709 VIITDGTVDI
+709 VIIADGTVDI

-739 TLLADSRWNALYV
+739 TLLADSKWNALYV

-826 NLTDATLFPAVENTF
+826 DLTDATLFPAVENTF

>member
-7 KHENMKKELLFT
+7 KHEYMKRELLFT

-42 IGTQSA
+42 NGTQSG
-48 PLEVTAYLTGG
+48 LTVTPYLTGG

-66 MYKVEDYSYGSPFY
+66 MYKVMNYSYVGSTWC
-80 VYSIYFQSYYE
+80 YSIYFQSYYE
-91 GAGRYHLS
+91 GAGRYRQS
-99 VTNDWIETGNADGET
+99 VTSNWIETGNADGEP
-114 FADYKSVIKKVDLT
+114 FGDYKSVIKEADLT
-128 YYEDSDHKISAIGDN
+128 YYENTDYKISAIGDN

-148 TDLREVRLPS
+148 TDLRKVTLPF
-158 VVGFEIGKN
+158 VAGFEIGKN
-167 AFKDCSKLTT
+167 AFKNCSKLTD
-177 VSGGIHYVTNIGE
+177 VSGIDYVTNIGE
-190 SAFAGTRIY
+190 SAFAGTQIY
-199 LTQNQK
+199 LTSNSR
-205 IGDLGDVT
+205 IGNLGDVT

-223 ESCTNL
+223 QNCTNL
-229 SLLIIGKNIGTI
+229 LELYIGKNIGTI

-256 IGDNVKTIA
+256 IGDSVKTIA
-265 PYAFTGCTAL
+265 PSAFAGCTAL
-275 TSISLGKSFSNAI
+275 TSISLGKSFSDGI
-288 MPSLIFTDPM
+288 MLSLIFTDPM

-336 PKDVETIYNK
+336 PKDVKTIYNK

-362 VTTINAQAFGGCTG
+362 VTKIN
-376 LESIVIPASVTTI
+376 
-389 KAQAFDGCTNLKQ
+389 AQAFDGCANLKQ
-402 VISKSVSPANLNNS
+402 VISKSVSPANLNNT

-456 TDANGIT
+456 IDANGIT

-519 HIGNLSLSNLGYYN
+519 HIGNLSLSTLGYYN

-565 IPASVNEIGSSIH
+565 IPAAVNKIGSSIH
-578 RNCINLSSITVAEGN
+578 RNCVNLSSITVAEGN
-593 TAYKAIDNCLLT
+593 TAYKAIDNCLLK

-623 VVTIYNAAFRGHS
+623 VVIIDNSAFRGHS

-643 PRTLDAIGLYAFAGI
+643 PRTLNTIALYAFAGI
-658 ANDAIVTCLAYEL
+658 ADDAIVTCLAYEL

-699 GYFGKIEAIP
+699 ANFGKIEAIP

-732 DQLQYNR
+732 DRLQYNR
-739 TLLADSRWNALYV
+739 TLLADSKWNALYV

-851 FSGIYSRRMSEEIPG
+851 FSGIYNRRMSEEIPG

-915 GEEDGTTGINDTQLA
+915 GEEDETTGINDTQLA
-930 QDKQQTVYDLQGRPV
+930 QDKQQSVYDLQGRPV
-945 ENPTKGIY
+945 ENPTKGVY

>member
-7 KHENMKKELLFT
+7 KHEYMKRELLFT

-42 IGTQSA
+42 SGTQSA
-48 PLEVTAYLTGG
+48 PLTVTPYLTGG

-66 MYKVEDYSYGSPFY
+66 MYRVMDYSYDASLGFI
-80 VYSIYFQSYYE
+80 YSIYFQSYYE
-91 GAGRYHLS
+91 GAGRYRQS
-99 VTNDWIETGNADGET
+99 VTSNWIETGNADGEP
-114 FADYKSVIKKVDLT
+114 FGDYKSVIKEVDLT

-158 VVGFEIGKN
+158 VAGFEIGNN

-265 PYAFTGCTAL
+265 PYAFAGCTAL
-275 TSISLGKSFSNAI
+275 TSISLGKSFSDGI
-288 MPSLIFTDPM
+288 MLSLIFTDPM

-319 VDTTTNTLYMG
+319 VDTTTNTLCMG

-336 PKDVETIYNK
+336 PKDIETIYNK
-346 AFYGRTGL
+346 AFYGR
-354 ESIVIPAS
+354 
-362 VTTINAQAFGGCTG
+362 TG

-565 IPASVNEIGSSIH
+565 IPASVNAIGSSIH

-593 TAYKAIDNCLLT
+593 TTYKAIDNCLLT
-605 ADGQRLILGCKN
+605 ANGQRLILGCKN

-623 VVTIYNAAFRGHS
+623 VVTILHSAFRGHS

-671 GLITP
+671 GNITP

-699 GYFGKIEAIP
+699 ANFGKIEAIP

-732 DQLQYNR
+732 DRLQYNR

-915 GEEDGTTGINDTQLA
+915 GEEDETTGINDTQLA

>member
-42 IGTQSA
+42 SGTQSGPTA
-48 PLEVTAYLTGG
+48 VTPYLTGG

-66 MYKVEDYSYGSPFY
+66 MYKVMNYSYDGSGWC
-80 VYSIYFQSYYE
+80 YSIYFQSYYE
-91 GAGRYHLS
+91 GAGRYRQS
-99 VTNDWIETGNADGET
+99 VTNDWTETGNADGEP
-114 FADYKSVIKKVDLT
+114 FDDYKSVIKEADLT
-128 YYEDSDHKISAIGDN
+128 YYEDSDYKISAIGDG

-148 TDLREVRLPS
+148 TDLRKVTLPF
-158 VVGFEIGKN
+158 VAGFEIGNN
-167 AFKDCSKLTT
+167 AFKNCSKLKY
-177 VSGGIHYVTNIGE
+177 VYGIDYVTNIGE
-190 SAFAGTRIY
+190 SAFAGTQIY
-199 LTQNQK
+199 LTTSSR
-205 IGDLGDVT
+205 IGNLGDVT

-223 ESCTNL
+223 QNCTNL
-229 SLLIIGKNIGTI
+229 LELYIGKNIGTI

-256 IGDNVKTIA
+256 IGDSVKTIA
-265 PYAFTGCTAL
+265 PYAFAGCTAL

-362 VTTINAQAFGGCTG
+362 VTTINAQAF
-376 LESIVIPASVTTI
+376 
-389 KAQAFDGCTNLKQ
+389 DGCTNLKQ
-402 VISKSVSPANLNNS
+402 VISKSVSPANLNNT

-519 HIGNLSLSNLGYYN
+519 HIGNLSLSTLGYYN

-565 IPASVNEIGSSIH
+565 IPASVNEIGTSIH
-578 RNCINLSSITVAEGN
+578 RNCVNLSSITVAEGN

-699 GYFGKIEAIP
+699 GYFGKIEAFP
-709 VIITDGTVDI
+709 VIIADGTVDI

-732 DQLQYNR
+732 DRLQYNR

-752 PFEIPM
+752 PFELPV

-901 YQSISSAAIRNRVA
+901 YQSISSSAIRNRVA

-953 IVNGKKTL
+953 IVNGKKTI

>member
-7 KHENMKKELLFT
+7 KHEYMKRELLFT

-42 IGTQSA
+42 NGTQSG
-48 PLEVTAYLTGG
+48 LTVTPYLTGG

-66 MYKVEDYSYGSPFY
+66 MYKVMNYSYVGSTWC
-80 VYSIYFQSYYE
+80 YSIYFQSYYE
-91 GAGRYHLS
+91 GAGRYRQS
-99 VTNDWIETGNADGET
+99 VTSNWIETGNADGEP
-114 FADYKSVIKKVDLT
+114 FGDYKSVIKEADLT
-128 YYEDSDHKISAIGDN
+128 YYENTDYKISAIGDN

-148 TDLREVRLPS
+148 TDLRKVTLPF
-158 VVGFEIGKN
+158 VAGFEIGKN
-167 AFKDCSKLTT
+167 AFKNCSKLTD
-177 VSGGIHYVTNIGE
+177 VSGIDYVTNIGE
-190 SAFAGTRIY
+190 SAFAGTQIY
-199 LTQNQK
+199 LTSNSR
-205 IGDLGDVT
+205 IGNLGDVT

-223 ESCTNL
+223 QNCTNL
-229 SLLIIGKNIGTI
+229 LELYIGKNIGTI

-256 IGDNVKTIA
+256 IGDSVKTIA
-265 PYAFTGCTAL
+265 PSAFAGCTAL
-275 TSISLGKSFSNAI
+275 TSISLGKSFSDGI
-288 MPSLIFTDPM
+288 MLSLIFTDPM

-362 VTTINAQAFGGCTG
+362 VTKIN
-376 LESIVIPASVTTI
+376 
-389 KAQAFDGCTNLKQ
+389 AQAFDGCANLKQ
-402 VISKSVSPANLNNS
+402 VISKSVSPANLNNT

-456 TDANGIT
+456 IDANGIT

-519 HIGNLSLSNLGYYN
+519 HIGNLSLSTLGYYN

-565 IPASVNEIGSSIH
+565 IPAAVNKIGSSIH
-578 RNCINLSSITVAEGN
+578 RNCVNLSSITVAEGN
-593 TAYKAIDNCLLT
+593 TAYKAIDNCLLK

-623 VVTIYNAAFRGHS
+623 VVIIDNSAFRGHS

-643 PRTLDAIGLYAFAGI
+643 PRTLNTIALYAFAGI
-658 ANDAIVTCLAYEL
+658 ADDAIVTCLAYEL

-699 GYFGKIEAIP
+699 ANFGKIEAIP

-732 DQLQYNR
+732 DRLQYNR
-739 TLLADSRWNALYV
+739 TLLADSKWNALYV

-851 FSGIYSRRMSEEIPG
+851 FSGIYNRRMSKEIPG

-915 GEEDGTTGINDTQLA
+915 GEEDETTGINDTQLA
-930 QDKQQTVYDLQGRPV
+930 QDKQQSVYDLQGRPV
-945 ENPTKGIY
+945 ENPTKGVY

>member
-42 IGTQSA
+42 NGTQSG
-48 PLEVTAYLTGG
+48 LTVTPYLTGG

-66 MYKVEDYSYGSPFY
+66 MYKVMNYSYDGSTWC
-80 VYSIYFQSYYE
+80 YSIYFQSYYE

-99 VTNDWIETGNADGET
+99 VTNDWIETGNAAGEP
-114 FADYKSVIKKVDLT
+114 FDDYKSVIKEAELT
-128 YYEDSDHKISAIGDN
+128 YYENSDYKISAIGDN

-148 TDLREVRLPS
+148 TDLRKVTLPF
-158 VVGFEIGKN
+158 VAGFEIGKN
-167 AFKDCSKLTT
+167 AFKNCSKLTT
-177 VSGGIHYVTNIGE
+177 VYGIDYVTNIGE
-190 SAFAGTRIY
+190 SAFAGTQIY
-199 LTQNQK
+199 LTANSR

-213 TLGTIGKSAF
+213 TLGTIGKYAF
-223 ESCTNL
+223 QNCTNL
-229 SLLIIGKNIGTI
+229 LELYIGKNIGTI

-256 IGDNVKTIA
+256 IGDSVKTIA
-265 PYAFTGCTAL
+265 PSAFAGCTAL
-275 TSISLGKSFSNAI
+275 TSISLGKSFSNGI

-307 ENPTFLDEGNCL
+307 ENPIFLDEGNCL
-319 VDTTTNTLYMG
+319 VDTTTNTLCMG

-346 AFYGRTGL
+346 AFYGRTGF

-362 VTTINAQAFGGCTG
+362 VTTIN
-376 LESIVIPASVTTI
+376 
-389 KAQAFDGCTNLKQ
+389 AQAFDGCTNLKQ

-456 TDANGIT
+456 VDANGIT

-471 GANYTL
+471 GVNYTL
-477 TISGNG
+477 TISGKG

-519 HIGNLSLSNLGYYN
+519 HIGNLSLSTLGYYN

-593 TAYKAIDNCLLT
+593 TTYKAIDNCLLT

-623 VVTIYNAAFRGHS
+623 VVIINNSAFRGHS

-643 PRTLDAIGLYAFAGI
+643 PRTLDTIALYAFAGI
-658 ANDAIVTCLAYEL
+658 ANDAIVTCLPYEL

-699 GYFGKIEAIP
+699 ANFGKIEAIP
-709 VIITDGTVDI
+709 VIIADGTVDI

-752 PFEIPM
+752 PFELPV

>member
-1 MAQTDL
+1 
-7 KHENMKKELLFT
+7 MKRELLFT

-42 IGTQSA
+42 NGIQSG
-48 PLEVTAYLTGG
+48 LTVTPYSTGG

-66 MYKVEDYSYGSPFY
+66 MYKVTNYSYAGSTWC
-80 VYSIYFQSYYE
+80 YSIYFQSYYE
-91 GAGRYHLS
+91 GAGRYRQS
-99 VTNDWIETGNADGET
+99 VTSNWIETGNADGEP
-114 FADYKSVIKKVDLT
+114 FGDYKSVIKEADLT

-148 TDLREVRLPS
+148 TDLRKVRLPF
-158 VVGFEIGKN
+158 VAGFEIGKN

-177 VSGGIHYVTNIGE
+177 VSGIDYVTNIGE
-190 SAFAGTRIY
+190 SAFAGTQIY
-199 LTQNQK
+199 LTSNSR
-205 IGDLGDVT
+205 IGNLGDVT

-223 ESCTNL
+223 QNCTNL
-229 SLLIIGKNIGTI
+229 LELYIGKNIGTI

-256 IGDNVKTIA
+256 IGDSVKTIA
-265 PYAFTGCTAL
+265 PSAFAGCTAL
-275 TSISLGKSFSNAI
+275 TSISLGKSFSNEI

-298 NLDSITVSE
+298 NLNSITVSE

-319 VDTTTNTLYMG
+319 VDKTTNTLYMG

-336 PKDVETIYNK
+336 PNDVVTIYNK

-362 VTTINAQAFGGCTG
+362 VTKIN
-376 LESIVIPASVTTI
+376 
-389 KAQAFDGCTNLKQ
+389 AQAFDGCANLKQ
-402 VISKSVSPANLNNS
+402 VISKSVSPANLNNT

-483 AMEDYSDMTTV
+483 AMEDYSDMTIV

-519 HIGNLSLSNLGYYN
+519 HIGNLSLSTLGYYN

-565 IPASVNEIGSSIH
+565 IPAAVNEIGSSIH
-578 RNCINLSSITVAEGN
+578 RNCVNLSSITVAEGN
-593 TAYKAIDNCLLT
+593 TTYKAIDNCLLT

-623 VVTIYNAAFRGHS
+623 VVIINNSAFRGHS

-643 PRTLDAIGLYAFAGI
+643 PRTLDTIALYAFAGI

-699 GYFGKIEAIP
+699 ANFGKIEAIP
-709 VIITDGTVDI
+709 VIIADGTVDI
-719 YESLFDGNDGKTV
+719 YEEHLYIQTGK
-732 DQLQYNR
+732 N
-739 TLLADSRWNALYV
+739 
-752 PFEIPM
+752 I
-758 AEIADKYDVAYIND
+758 
-772 VRLYDS
+772 
-778 DNDGDIDENG
+778 
-788 MEVEVVYVKSGT
+788 
-800 LNANTPYLIRV
+800 
-811 KKSLAADATARNLAL
+811 
-826 NLTDATLFPAVENTF
+826 
-841 DCSSVYKTFK
+841 
-851 FSGIYSRRMSEEIPG
+851 
-866 AYAIAGDGNW
+866 
-876 HTISDGSWLNPF
+876 
-888 RIFLTIENRDGTP
+888 
-901 YQSISSAAIRNRVA
+901 
-915 GEEDGTTGINDTQLA
+915 
-930 QDKQQTVYDLQGRPV
+930 
-945 ENPTKGIY
+945 
-953 IVNGKKTL
+953 
-961 IK
+961 

>member
-1 MAQTDL
+1 
-7 KHENMKKELLFT
+7 
-19 IMLVLGMM
+19 MM

-42 IGTQSA
+42 NGTQSG
-48 PLEVTAYLTGG
+48 LTVTPYLTGG

-66 MYKVEDYSYGSPFY
+66 MYKVMNYSYDGSTWC
-80 VYSIYFQSYYE
+80 YSIYFQSYYE

-99 VTNDWIETGNADGET
+99 VTNDWIETGNAAGEP
-114 FADYKSVIKKVDLT
+114 FDDYKSVIKEAELT
-128 YYEDSDHKISAIGDN
+128 YYENSDYKISAIGDN

-148 TDLREVRLPS
+148 TDLRKVTLPF
-158 VVGFEIGKN
+158 VAGFEIGKN
-167 AFKDCSKLTT
+167 AFKNCSKLTT
-177 VSGGIHYVTNIGE
+177 VYGIDYVTNIGE
-190 SAFAGTRIY
+190 SAFAGTQIY
-199 LTQNQK
+199 LTANSR

-213 TLGTIGKSAF
+213 TLGTIGKYAF
-223 ESCTNL
+223 QNCTNL
-229 SLLIIGKNIGTI
+229 LELYIGKNIGTI

-256 IGDNVKTIA
+256 IGDSVKTIA
-265 PYAFTGCTAL
+265 PSAFAGCTAL
-275 TSISLGKSFSNAI
+275 TSISLGKSFSNGI

-307 ENPTFLDEGNCL
+307 ENPIFLDEGNCL
-319 VDTTTNTLYMG
+319 VDTTTNTLCMG

-346 AFYGRTGL
+346 AFYGRTGF

-362 VTTINAQAFGGCTG
+362 VTTIN
-376 LESIVIPASVTTI
+376 
-389 KAQAFDGCTNLKQ
+389 AQAFDGCTNLKQ

-456 TDANGIT
+456 VDANGIT

-471 GANYTL
+471 GVNYTL
-477 TISGNG
+477 TISGKG

-519 HIGNLSLSNLGYYN
+519 HIGNLSLSTLGYYN

-593 TAYKAIDNCLLT
+593 TTYKAIDNCLLT

-623 VVTIYNAAFRGHS
+623 VVIINNSAFRGHS

-643 PRTLDAIGLYAFAGI
+643 PRTLDTIALYAFAGI
-658 ANDAIVTCLAYEL
+658 ANDAIVTCLPYEL

-699 GYFGKIEAIP
+699 ANFGKIEAIP
-709 VIITDGTVDI
+709 VIIADGTVDI

-752 PFEIPM
+752 PFELPV

>member
-1 MAQTDL
+1 
-7 KHENMKKELLFT
+7 MKKELLFT

-27 AAPVKVIGQ
+27 AAPVKVAGQ

-42 IGTQSA
+42 SGTQSSTTA
-48 PLEVTAYLTGG
+48 VTAYLTGG

-66 MYKVEDYSYGSPFY
+66 MYKVMNYSYDGSGWC
-80 VYSIYFQSYYE
+80 YSIYFQSYYE
-91 GAGRYHLS
+91 GAGRYRQS
-99 VTNDWIETGNADGET
+99 VTSNWIETGNADGET
-114 FADYKSVIKKVDLT
+114 FDDYKSVIKEADLT
-128 YYEDSDHKISAIGDN
+128 YYQNSDYKISAIGDG

-148 TDLREVRLPS
+148 TDLRKVTLPF
-158 VVGFEIGKN
+158 VAGFEIGKN
-167 AFKDCSKLTT
+167 AFKNCSKLKY
-177 VSGGIHYVTNIGE
+177 VYGIDYVTNIGE
-190 SAFAGTRIY
+190 SAFAGTQIY
-199 LTQNQK
+199 LTTNSR
-205 IGDLGDVT
+205 IGNLGDVT

-223 ESCTNL
+223 QNCTNL
-229 SLLIIGKNIGTI
+229 LELYIGKNIGTI

-256 IGDNVKTIA
+256 IGDSVKTIA
-265 PYAFTGCTAL
+265 PSAFAGCTAL

-298 NLDSITVSE
+298 NLNSITVSE

-319 VDTTTNTLYMG
+319 VDKTTNTLYMG

-354 ESIVIPAS
+354 ESIIIPAS
-362 VTTINAQAFGGCTG
+362 VTTINAQAF
-376 LESIVIPASVTTI
+376 
-389 KAQAFDGCTNLKQ
+389 DGCANLKQ

-477 TISGNG
+477 TISGKG

-494 PWSKNKIGEVVFNKI
+494 PWAKNKIGEVVFNKI

-519 HIGNLSLSNLGYYN
+519 HIGNLSLSTLGYYN

-565 IPASVNEIGSSIH
+565 IPAAVNEIGTSIH

-623 VVTIYNAAFRGHS
+623 VVTINNAAFRGHS

-643 PRTLDAIGLYAFAGI
+643 PCTLDAIGLYAFAGI

-671 GLITP
+671 GVITP
-676 SSFTSGNSITLRVY
+676 SSFTSGNSITLKVY

-699 GYFGKIEAIP
+699 ANFGKIEAIP
-709 VIITDGTVDI
+709 VIIADGTVDI

-732 DQLQYNR
+732 DRLQYNR
-739 TLLADSRWNALYV
+739 TLLADSRWNALYI
-752 PFEIPM
+752 PFELPV

-851 FSGIYSRRMSEEIPG
+851 FSGVYSRRMSEEIPG

-901 YQSISSAAIRNRVA
+901 YQSISSSAIRNRVA